1 MTRVVYPGTFDPIS
15 YGHIDLVKRALRLFN
30 KVIIAISTGSGKKTL
45 FSQQERLQIT
55 QEIFAGHQNVEVV
68 AFDGLLVDFFDTV
81 AADAVIRGLRVVSDF
96 EYEFQMASIN
106 YRLNN
111 KVETIFLTPDEKYTC
126 LSSTMIR
133 EVARIDPSRVA
144 QFVAPVVLK
153 ALAKKASN
161 NKIHGA

>member
-1 MTRVVYPGTFDPIS
+1 MKRVVYPGTFDPIS
-15 YGHIDLVKRALRLFN
+15 YGHIDLVRRALGLFDE
-30 KVIIAISTGSGKKTL
+30 VVIAISSGDGKKTL

-55 QEIFAGHQNVEVV
+55 KEVFAEYPQVDVV
-68 AFDGLLVDFFDTV
+68 AFDGLLVDFFDRIG
-81 AADAVIRGLRVVSDF
+81 ADAVIRGLRAVSDF

-106 YRLNN
+106 YRLNK

-133 EVARIDPSRVA
+133 EVARIDPAQAA

-153 ALAKKASN
+153 ALEKKASV
-161 NKIHGA
+161 NK